1 MINNRRRKE
10 RGSVEVEAT
19 FILPMAILSVIL
31 LLYLSLFMCQKANLQ
46 AGLETSLVYFK
57 NTMTDSYVTQ
67 NSELTSVLEN
77 SIYKSSGN
85 SYSVNGVL
93 NPYEGLLGDPY
104 DMSNDQKFE
113 EYFRSVAGNMLFDDG
128 DDLKITVDYSNGII
142 YKEMKVTAV
151 QMVEAPIDF
160 SFIGVGNGYEI
171 SATARAV
178 VMDSEDMIRNVDYAI
193 DIVEETKI
201 GEWAN
206 SLVESISSVYQKFR
220 ELLGAS

>member
-1 MINNRRRKE
+1 MIKDRKRKE
-10 RGSVEVEAT
+10 SGAVEVEAT

-57 NTMTDSYVTQ
+57 NTMTDAYVTQ
-67 NSELTSVLEN
+67 TVGLTSVLED
-77 SIYKSSGN
+77 SIYKASGN
-85 SYSVNGVL
+85 SYAVNGVL
-93 NPYEGLLGDPY
+93 NPYEGLFGDPY

-113 EYFRSVAGNMLFDDG
+113 DYFRTVAGNMLFDDG
-128 DDLKITVDYSNGII
+128 DDLKISVDYSNGII
-142 YKEMKVTAV
+142 YKEMEVTAV

-171 SATARAV
+171 SATARVV

-193 DIVEETKI
+193 DIVEDTKI

-206 SLVESISSVYQKFR
+206 NLVESISSTYQKFR
-220 ELLGAS
+220 KLLGAS